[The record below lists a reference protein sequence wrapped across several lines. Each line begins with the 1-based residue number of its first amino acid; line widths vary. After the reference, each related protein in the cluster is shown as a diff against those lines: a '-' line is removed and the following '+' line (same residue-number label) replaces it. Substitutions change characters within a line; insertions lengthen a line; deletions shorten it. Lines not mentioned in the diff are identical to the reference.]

1 MREKRRRKAKG
12 EKAKKGRLGAVDVWK
27 ERHLVNLREL
37 VGQSG
42 GPCLTLSRQRLADVV
57 EDEESEYRQR
67 WS

>member
-1 MREKRRRKAKG
+1 MREKRRKAQG
-12 EKAKKGRLGAVDVWK
+12 EKAKKGRLGGVDAWK
-27 ERHLVNLREL
+27 IRHLVNVREL

-42 GPCLTLSRQRLADVV
+42 EPCLTLSRQRLADVV